1 MCSLSTHKPLFIGI
15 TRTIGVKLLTIYVG
29 TNIASIII
37 KNINGGFFMYGY
49 NGKYLRVNLT
59 DGQIKVE
66 DLNEELAKKFIG
78 GRGLGTKMMMDEVDP
93 KVDALS
99 PDNKLMVM
107 TGPLTGTP
115 AFTGGRYMVVTKS
128 PLSGTIASSNSG
140 GFWGAELKSA
150 GYDAVIFEG
159 KSEKPVYLSIE
170 DDKVELKDASNVWGK
185 YVSETTKELTKDAP
199 KGTKVLAI
207 GPGGENL
214 SKIAAIMNDED
225 RAAGRSGVGAVM
237 GSKNLKAITV
247 KGTGK
252 VKIHDEAKLKELT
265 KEKLAKIKEN
275 GVTGEGLPTYGTAVL
290 VNILN
295 ELGSLPTNNFQKSQF
310 AGGEEI
316 SGETLAEKYLIKN
329 TACYRCPIACGRY
342 VKMDDQEVGGP
353 EYETLW
359 AFGADCGLDDMK
371 AIIKAN
377 YWCNEVGID
386 TISAGSTIAAAIELH
401 EKGYIKDE
409 ELDGLKLEFG
419 NGASIAEWVKRM
431 GHREGLGD
439 KMADGSYRL
448 ADSYGK
454 PEFSMSVKKLE
465 MPAYDP
471 RGVQGQGLTYATSN
485 RGGCHVRGYLVSPE
499 ILGLPEQLDRL
510 SSEGKGQWGKIF
522 QDLTASIDSLGMC
535 LFTSFALGADD
546 YADYYNAICGTEH
559 DANSIFEA
567 GDRIYNIEKLFNLEA
582 GIKPEEDTLPK
593 RLLDEEIA
601 EGPSKGNV
609 SKLSEM
615 LPKYYAERGWTK
627 EGIPTDEKLK
637 ALGLK

>member
-1 MCSLSTHKPLFIGI
+1 
-15 TRTIGVKLLTIYVG
+15 LTEG
-29 TNIASIII
+29 
-37 KNINGGFFMYGY
+37 KIN
-49 NGKYLRVNLT
+49 
-59 DGQIKVE
+59 VE
-66 DLNEELAKKFIG
+66 ELNEELAKKFIG
-78 GRGLGTKMMMDEVDP
+78 GRGLGTKLMMDEVDP

-99 PDNKLMVM
+99 PENKLMVL

-128 PLSGTIASSNSG
+128 PLSETIASSNSG

-150 GYDAVIFEG
+150 GYDGVIFEG

-170 DDKVELKDASNVWGK
+170 DDKVELKDASNLWGK
-185 YVSETTKELTKDAP
+185 YVSETTKELIKDDP
-199 KGTKVLAI
+199 KGIKVLAI

-214 SKIAAIMNDED
+214 SKIAAIINDED

-237 GSKNLKAITV
+237 GSKNLKAIAV

-252 VKIHDEAKLKELT
+252 VNIHDEDKLKELT
-265 KEKLAKIKEN
+265 KSNLSKIKEN
-275 GVTGEGLPTYGTAVL
+275 GVTGEGLPAYGTAVL

-310 AGGEEI
+310 DGGEEI
-316 SGETLAEKYLIKN
+316 SGETLADKYLIKN
-329 TACYRCPIACGRY
+329 TACYRCPIACGRF
-342 VKMDDQEVGGP
+342 VKMDDKEVGGP

-359 AFGADCGLDDMK
+359 AFGSDCGLSDLK

-377 YWCNEVGID
+377 YWCNEMGLD
-386 TISAGSTIAAAIELH
+386 TISTGATIALAIELY
-401 EKGYIKDE
+401 EKGLIKED

-419 NGASIAEWVKRM
+419 NGTAIAEWVKRM
-431 GHREGLGD
+431 GNREGLGD
-439 KMADGSYRL
+439 KMAEGSYRL
-448 ADSYGK
+448 GENYGK
-454 PEFSMSVKKLE
+454 PELSMSVKKLE

-510 SSEGKGQWGKIF
+510 SAKDKGQWGKTF

-535 LFTSFALGADD
+535 LFTSFALGAEE
-546 YADYYNAICGTEH
+546 YADYYNAICGTNH
-559 DANSIFEA
+559 DANSILEA
-567 GDRIYNIEKLFNLEA
+567 GDRIYNIEKLFNLES
-582 GIKPEEDTLPK
+582 GIKPEDDTLPP
-593 RLLDEEIA
+593 RLLNDEIP

-609 SKLSEM
+609 SKLKEM
-615 LPKYYAERGWTK
+615 LPEYYEKRGWTK
-627 EGIPTDEKLK
+627 DGIPTDEKLK

>member
-1 MCSLSTHKPLFIGI
+1 M
-15 TRTIGVKLLTIYVG
+15 
-29 TNIASIII
+29 N
-37 KNINGGFFMYGY
+37 GY
-49 NGKYLRVNLT
+49 NGKILRVNLT
-59 DGQIKVE
+59 EGKINVE
-66 DLNEELAKKFIG
+66 ELNEELAKKFIG
-78 GRGLGTKMMMDEVDP
+78 GRGLGTKLMMDEVDP

-99 PDNKLMVM
+99 PENKLMVL

-128 PLSGTIASSNSG
+128 PLSETIASSNSG

-150 GYDAVIFEG
+150 GYDGVIFEG

-170 DDKVELKDASNVWGK
+170 DDKVELKDASNLWGK
-185 YVSETTKELTKDAP
+185 YVSETTKELIKDDP
-199 KGTKVLAI
+199 KGIKVLAI

-214 SKIAAIMNDED
+214 SKIAAIINDED

-237 GSKNLKAITV
+237 GSKNLKAIAV

-252 VKIHDEAKLKELT
+252 VNIHDEDKLKELT
-265 KEKLAKIKEN
+265 KSNLSKIKEN
-275 GVTGEGLPTYGTAVL
+275 GVTGEGLPAYGTAVL

-310 AGGEEI
+310 DGGEEI
-316 SGETLAEKYLIKN
+316 SGETLADKYLIKN
-329 TACYRCPIACGRY
+329 TACYRCPIACGRF
-342 VKMDDQEVGGP
+342 VKMDDKEVGGP

-359 AFGADCGLDDMK
+359 AFGSDCGLSDLK

-377 YWCNEVGID
+377 YWCNEMGLD
-386 TISAGSTIAAAIELH
+386 TISTGATIALAIELY
-401 EKGYIKDE
+401 EKGLIKED

-419 NGASIAEWVKRM
+419 NGTAIAEWVKRM
-431 GHREGLGD
+431 GNREGLGD
-439 KMADGSYRL
+439 KMAEGSYRL
-448 ADSYGK
+448 GENYGK
-454 PEFSMSVKKLE
+454 PELSMSVKKLE

-510 SSEGKGQWGKIF
+510 SAKDKGQWGKTF

-535 LFTSFALGADD
+535 LFTSFALGAEE
-546 YADYYNAICGTEH
+546 YADYYNAICGTNH
-559 DANSIFEA
+559 DANSILEA
-567 GDRIYNIEKLFNLEA
+567 GDRIYNIEKLFNLES
-582 GIKPEEDTLPK
+582 GIKPEDDTLPP
-593 RLLDEEIA
+593 RLLNDEIP

-609 SKLSEM
+609 SKLKEM
-615 LPKYYAERGWTK
+615 LPEYYEKRGWTK
-627 EGIPTDEKLK
+627 DGIPTDEKLK